1 MKYDEAK
8 KILEKYNQEHILKS
22 YERLNEADKEKLL
35 EQVLRIDF
43 EQILNLY
50 EKTKEKVEFKDSK
63 IEPVPSV
70 DSATLL
76 EQERKKYTEVG
87 EEIIKSGKLAAV
99 TMAGGQGTRLGH
111 NGPKGTYDLGL
122 PSHKSLFEIL
132 CDGLKETWNKYG
144 TVVPWYIMTS
154 RENNDATVKFFED
167 NNYFGYPKDA
177 VTMFKQ
183 GELPMVDE
191 DGKLIIDENG
201 FIKEAADGH
210 GGIFE
215 SLYRNGALDDMKK
228 RGIEWIFV
236 GGVDNPLVRMTDVMF
251 TGFAAANNYKAA
263 SKTIVK
269 AYPEEKVGV
278 FCKKD
283 GKPYVIE
290 YTEISE
296 EMANERNDKNELV
309 YGDGHM
315 LLNIFNIDI
324 LEQIASSKLPY
335 HSAHKKSSF
344 MNENGEIIKPES
356 PNAYKFEAF
365 LFDAFTLLPEV
376 GLYRGKREEDFS
388 PVKNAEGVDS
398 PITARRD
405 YMKYHNIK

>member
-296 EMANERNDKNELV
+296 EMANERNDKN
-309 YGDGHM
+309 
-315 LLNIFNIDI
+315 
-324 LEQIASSKLPY
+324 
-335 HSAHKKSSF
+335 
-344 MNENGEIIKPES
+344 
-356 PNAYKFEAF
+356 
-365 LFDAFTLLPEV
+365 
-376 GLYRGKREEDFS
+376 
-388 PVKNAEGVDS
+388 
-398 PITARRD
+398 
-405 YMKYHNIK
+405 